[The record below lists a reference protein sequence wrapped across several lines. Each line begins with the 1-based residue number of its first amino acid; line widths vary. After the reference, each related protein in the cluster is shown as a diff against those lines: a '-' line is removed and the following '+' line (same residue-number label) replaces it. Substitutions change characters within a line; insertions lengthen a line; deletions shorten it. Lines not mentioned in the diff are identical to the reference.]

1 MAGKTANISLEID
14 SGIKQRAMAVL
25 EARGMSLSGA
35 IRRMVTLGILEHRI
49 PFEVT
54 RDPVFAG
61 AGMTEALAERCGIDK
76 DAPVRSGIPTGV
88 IVKMTPELKKEMR
101 DYCRDMCITPN
112 ALTHLFFGFLTTPDP
127 PAARACGGRRS
138 RGRWRPSA
146 WRGCSPSPS
155 RRGRRG
161 RATRPA
167 CRSSA

>member
-76 DAPVRSGIPTGV
+76 DAPVRSGIPTGI
-88 IVKMTPELKKEMR
+88 IVKMTPEFKKEMR
-101 DYCRDMCITPN
+101 NYCRDMRITPN
-112 ALTHLFFGFLTTPDP
+112 ALVHLFLGQVAFELKVPFED
-127 PAARACGGRRS
+127 
-138 RGRWRPSA
+138 
-146 WRGCSPSPS
+146 
-155 RRGRRG
+155 
-161 RATRPA
+161 
-167 CRSSA
+167 

>member
-76 DAPVRSGIPTGV
+76 DTPVRSGIPTGI
-88 IVKMTPELKKEMR
+88 IVKMTPEFKKEMR
-101 DYCRDMCITPN
+101 DYCRDMRITPN
-112 ALTHLFFGFLTTPDP
+112 ALVHLFLGQVTFELRAPLNIQPTKPGARIFNCGAHDP
-127 PAARACGGRRS
+127 SLARATWS
-138 RGRWRPSA
+138 WPSTS
-146 WRGCSPSPS
+146 G
-155 RRGRRG
+155 
-161 RATRPA
+161 
-167 CRSSA
+167 

>member
-35 IRRMVTLGILEHRI
+35 VRRMVTLGIMEHRI

-61 AGMTEALAERCGIDK
+61 VGMTDCLAERCGIK
-76 DAPVRSGIPTGV
+76 KGMPILSGIPTGI
-88 IVKMTPELKKEMR
+88 IVKMTPEFKKEMR

-112 ALTHLFFGFLTTPDP
+112 ALVHLFLGQVAFELRVPFDD
-127 PAARACGGRRS
+127 
-138 RGRWRPSA
+138 
-146 WRGCSPSPS
+146 
-155 RRGRRG
+155 
-161 RATRPA
+161 
-167 CRSSA
+167 